1 MKKRLGKGLSA
12 LIDDVDDSNNFNK
25 KEQSNL
31 IPPEKINLT
40 NFQTRKRF
48 DKESLEQLARSIRE
62 NGLIQ
67 PIILRK
73 KKNNYELIAG
83 ERRLRAAQII
93 KLDKIPSII
102 LDADDKKAFELG
114 LIENLQREDLSPIE
128 EANGY
133 KRLMDEFNY
142 TQEQLAKVVSKSRSH
157 IANLLRIINLPE
169 EVKKFIL
176 DGKLSLGHAR
186 CLVGYDGAKEVA
198 ERIIKEGLSV
208 RYVENLFHTED
219 LDKKTKNLV
228 KEKKIKEKDADTV
241 ILEKELS
248 LKLGVKLTINDKN
261 NKGNIKIEYRNVG
274 QRENI
279 IKKLTGE

>member
-73 KKNNYELIAG
+73 KNNNYELIAG

-176 DGKLSLGHAR
+176 NGSISLGHAR
-186 CLVGYDGAKEVA
+186 CLVGYANAVALAK
-198 ERIIKEGLSV
+198 RIIKDGLTV
-208 RYVENLFHTED
+208 RYIEKFFEEQNDNNLN
-219 LDKKTKNLV
+219 LKKNF
-228 KEKKIKEKDADTV
+228 KEKDADTTL
-241 ILEKELS
+241 LEKELS
-248 LKLGVKLTINDKN
+248 LKLGVKFSINDKN
-261 NKGNIKIEYRNVG
+261 NKGNIKIEYRNIE
-274 QRENI
+274 QREKI
-279 IKKLTGE
+279 INKLKRD

>member
-73 KKNNYELIAG
+73 KNNSYELIAG

-176 DGKLSLGHAR
+176 NGSISLGHAR
-186 CLVGYDGAKEVA
+186 CLVGYANAVALAKK
-198 ERIIKEGLSV
+198 IIKDGLTV
-208 RYVENLFHTED
+208 RYIEKFFEEQNDNNLN
-219 LDKKTKNLV
+219 LKKNF
-228 KEKKIKEKDADTV
+228 KEKDADTTL
-241 ILEKELS
+241 LEKELS
-248 LKLGVKLTINDKN
+248 LKLGLKFSINDKN
-261 NKGNIKIEYRNVG
+261 NKGNIKIEYRNIE
-274 QRENI
+274 QREKI
-279 IKKLTGE
+279 INKLKRD

>member
-12 LIDDVDDSNNFNK
+12 LIDDVDASNNFNK

-73 KKNNYELIAG
+73 KNNNYELIAG

-169 EVKKFIL
+169 EVKKYIL
-176 DGKLSLGHAR
+176 NGSISLGHAR
-186 CLVGYDGAKEVA
+186 CLVGYANAVALAK
-198 ERIIKEGLSV
+198 RIIKDGLTV
-208 RYVENLFHTED
+208 RYIEKFFEEQNDNNLN
-219 LDKKTKNLV
+219 LKKNF
-228 KEKKIKEKDADTV
+228 KEKDADTTL
-241 ILEKELS
+241 LEKELS
-248 LKLGVKLTINDKN
+248 LKLGVKFSINDKN
-261 NKGNIKIEYRNVG
+261 NKGNIKIEYRNIE
-274 QRENI
+274 QREKI
-279 IKKLTGE
+279 INKLK

>member
-73 KKNNYELIAG
+73 KNNSYELIAG

-176 DGKLSLGHAR
+176 NGSISLGHAR
-186 CLVGYDGAKEVA
+186 CLVGYANAVALAKK
-198 ERIIKEGLSV
+198 IIKDGLTV
-208 RYVENLFHTED
+208 RYIEKFFEEQNDNNLN
-219 LDKKTKNLV
+219 LKKNF
-228 KEKKIKEKDADTV
+228 KEKDADTTL
-241 ILEKELS
+241 LEKELS
-248 LKLGVKLTINDKN
+248 LKLGVKFSINDKN
-261 NKGNIKIEYRNVG
+261 NKGNIKIEYRNIE
-274 QRENI
+274 QREKI
-279 IKKLTGE
+279 INKLKRD

>member
-73 KKNNYELIAG
+73 KNNSYELIAG

-93 KLDKIPSII
+93 KLDKIPSIN
-102 LDADDKKAFELG
+102 LEADDKKAFELG

-176 DGKLSLGHAR
+176 NGSISLGHAR
-186 CLVGYDGAKEVA
+186 CLVGYANAVALAKK
-198 ERIIKEGLSV
+198 IIKDGLTV
-208 RYVENLFHTED
+208 RYIEKFFEEQNDNNLN
-219 LDKKTKNLV
+219 LKKNF
-228 KEKKIKEKDADTV
+228 KEKDADTTL
-241 ILEKELS
+241 LEKELS
-248 LKLGVKLTINDKN
+248 LKLGVKFSINDKN
-261 NKGNIKIEYRNVG
+261 NKGNIKIEYRNIE
-274 QRENI
+274 QREKI
-279 IKKLTGE
+279 INKLKRD

>member
-62 NGLIQ
+62 NGLVQ

-73 KKNNYELIAG
+73 NKNNYELIAG

-176 DGKLSLGHAR
+176 NGSISLGHAR
-186 CLVGYDGAKEVA
+186 CLVGYADAVA
-198 ERIIKEGLSV
+198 LSKRIIKDGLTV
-208 RYVENLFHTED
+208 RYIEKFFEEQNEDNLN
-219 LDKKTKNLV
+219 LKKNF
-228 KEKKIKEKDADTV
+228 KKKEKDADTTL
-241 ILEKELS
+241 LEKELS
-248 LKLGVKLTINDKN
+248 LKLGLKLSINDRN
-261 NKGNIKIEYRNVG
+261 NKGNIKIEYRNID
-274 QRENI
+274 QREKI
-279 IKKLTGE
+279 INKLKGY

>member
-12 LIDDVDDSNNFNK
+12 LIDDVDASNNFNK

-73 KKNNYELIAG
+73 KNNSYELIAG

-176 DGKLSLGHAR
+176 NGSISLGHAR
-186 CLVGYDGAKEVA
+186 CLVGYANAVALAKK
-198 ERIIKEGLSV
+198 IIKDGLTV
-208 RYVENLFHTED
+208 RYIEKFFEEQNDNNLN
-219 LDKKTKNLV
+219 LKKNF
-228 KEKKIKEKDADTV
+228 KEKDADTTL
-241 ILEKELS
+241 LEKELS
-248 LKLGVKLTINDKN
+248 LKLGLKFSINDKN
-261 NKGNIKIEYRNVG
+261 NKGNIKIEYRNIE
-274 QRENI
+274 QREKI
-279 IKKLTGE
+279 INKLKRD

>member
-12 LIDDVDDSNNFNK
+12 LIDDVDASNNFNK

-73 KKNNYELIAG
+73 KNNSYELIAG

-176 DGKLSLGHAR
+176 NGSISLGHAR
-186 CLVGYDGAKEVA
+186 CLVGYANAVSLAK
-198 ERIIKEGLSV
+198 RIIKDGLTV
-208 RYVENLFHTED
+208 RYIEKFFEEQNDNNLN
-219 LDKKTKNLV
+219 LKKNF
-228 KEKKIKEKDADTV
+228 KEKDADTTL
-241 ILEKELS
+241 LEKELS
-248 LKLGVKLTINDKN
+248 LKLGVKFSINDKN
-261 NKGNIKIEYRNVG
+261 NKGNIKIEYRNIE
-274 QRENI
+274 QREKI
-279 IKKLTGE
+279 INKLKRD

>member
-12 LIDDVDDSNNFNK
+12 LIDDVDDSNNFNE

-31 IPPEKINLT
+31 IPLEKINLT

-73 KKNNYELIAG
+73 KNNSYELIAG

-176 DGKLSLGHAR
+176 NGSISLGHAR
-186 CLVGYDGAKEVA
+186 CLVGYANAVALAKK
-198 ERIIKEGLSV
+198 IIKDGLTV
-208 RYVENLFHTED
+208 RYIEKFFEEQNDNNLN
-219 LDKKTKNLV
+219 LKKNF
-228 KEKKIKEKDADTV
+228 KEKDADTTL
-241 ILEKELS
+241 LEKELS
-248 LKLGVKLTINDKN
+248 LKLGVKFSINDKN
-261 NKGNIKIEYRNVG
+261 NKGNIKIEYRNIE
-274 QRENI
+274 QREKI
-279 IKKLTGE
+279 INKLKRD

>member
-73 KKNNYELIAG
+73 NKNNYELIAG

-102 LDADDKKAFELG
+102 LDADDKKAFEIG

-176 DGKLSLGHAR
+176 NGSISLGHAR
-186 CLVGYDGAKEVA
+186 CLVGYANAVALAKK
-198 ERIIKEGLSV
+198 IIKDGLTV
-208 RYVENLFHTED
+208 RYIEKFFEEQNDNNLN
-219 LDKKTKNLV
+219 LKKNF
-228 KEKKIKEKDADTV
+228 KEKDADTTL
-241 ILEKELS
+241 LEKELS
-248 LKLGVKLTINDKN
+248 LKLGVKFSINDKN
-261 NKGNIKIEYRNVG
+261 NKGNIKIEYRNIE
-274 QRENI
+274 QREKI
-279 IKKLTGE
+279 INKLKRD

>member
-12 LIDDVDDSNNFNK
+12 LIDDVDASNNFNK

-73 KKNNYELIAG
+73 KNNNYELIAG

-176 DGKLSLGHAR
+176 NGSISLGHAR
-186 CLVGYDGAKEVA
+186 CLVGYANAVALAKK
-198 ERIIKEGLSV
+198 IIKDGLTV
-208 RYVENLFHTED
+208 RYIEKFFEEQNDNNLN
-219 LDKKTKNLV
+219 LKKNF
-228 KEKKIKEKDADTV
+228 KEKDADTTL
-241 ILEKELS
+241 LEKELS
-248 LKLGVKLTINDKN
+248 LKLGLKFSINDKN
-261 NKGNIKIEYRNVG
+261 NKGNIKIEYRNIE
-274 QRENI
+274 QREKI
-279 IKKLTGE
+279 INKLKRD

>member
-12 LIDDVDDSNNFNK
+12 LIDDVDASNNFNK

-73 KKNNYELIAG
+73 KNNSYELIAG

-176 DGKLSLGHAR
+176 NGSISLGHAR
-186 CLVGYDGAKEVA
+186 CLVGYANAVALAKK
-198 ERIIKEGLSV
+198 IIKDGLTV
-208 RYVENLFHTED
+208 RYIEKFFEEQNDNNLN
-219 LDKKTKNLV
+219 LKKNF
-228 KEKKIKEKDADTV
+228 KEKDADTTL
-241 ILEKELS
+241 LEKELS
-248 LKLGVKLTINDKN
+248 LKLGVKFSINDKN
-261 NKGNIKIEYRNVG
+261 NKGNIKIEYRNIE
-274 QRENI
+274 QREKI
-279 IKKLTGE
+279 INKLKRD

>member
-12 LIDDVDDSNNFNK
+12 LIDDVDDSNNFNE

-31 IPPEKINLT
+31 IPLEKINLT

-62 NGLIQ
+62 NGLVQ

-73 KKNNYELIAG
+73 NKNNYELIAG

-142 TQEQLAKVVSKSRSH
+142 TQEQLAKVVSRFSFFTVL
-157 IANLLRIINLPE
+157 I
-169 EVKKFIL
+169 F
-176 DGKLSLGHAR
+176 LGLIFFR
-186 CLVGYDGAKEVA
+186 E
-198 ERIIKEGLSV
+198 
-208 RYVENLFHTED
+208 
-219 LDKKTKNLV
+219 KTN
-228 KEKKIKEKDADTV
+228 KI
-241 ILEKELS
+241 
-248 LKLGVKLTINDKN
+248 
-261 NKGNIKIEYRNVG
+261 
-274 QRENI
+274 
-279 IKKLTGE
+279 

>member
-73 KKNNYELIAG
+73 KNNSYELIAG

-169 EVKKFIL
+169 EVKKYIL
-176 DGKLSLGHAR
+176 NGSISLGHAR
-186 CLVGYDGAKEVA
+186 CLVGYANAVALAK
-198 ERIIKEGLSV
+198 RIIKDGLTV
-208 RYVENLFHTED
+208 RYIEKFFEEQNDNNLN
-219 LDKKTKNLV
+219 LKKNF
-228 KEKKIKEKDADTV
+228 KEKDADTTL
-241 ILEKELS
+241 LEKELS
-248 LKLGVKLTINDKN
+248 LKLGVKFSINDKN
-261 NKGNIKIEYRNVG
+261 NKGNIKIEYRNIE
-274 QRENI
+274 QREKI
-279 IKKLTGE
+279 INKLKRD

>member
-12 LIDDVDDSNNFNK
+12 LIDDVDDSNNFNE

-31 IPPEKINLT
+31 IPLEKINLT

-62 NGLIQ
+62 NGLVQ

-73 KKNNYELIAG
+73 NKNNYELIAG

-176 DGKLSLGHAR
+176 NGSISLGHAR
-186 CLVGYDGAKEVA
+186 CLVGYANAVALAK
-198 ERIIKEGLSV
+198 RIIKDGLTV
-208 RYVENLFHTED
+208 RYIEKFFEEQNEDNLN
-219 LDKKTKNLV
+219 LKKNF
-228 KEKKIKEKDADTV
+228 KKKEKDADTTL
-241 ILEKELS
+241 LEKELS
-248 LKLGVKLTINDKN
+248 LKLGVKFSINDKN
-261 NKGNIKIEYRNVG
+261 NKGNIKIEYRNIE
-274 QRENI
+274 QREKI
-279 IKKLTGE
+279 INKLKRD

>member
-12 LIDDVDDSNNFNK
+12 LIDDVDASNNFNK

-73 KKNNYELIAG
+73 KNNSYELIAG

-169 EVKKFIL
+169 EVKKYIL
-176 DGKLSLGHAR
+176 NGSISLGHAR
-186 CLVGYDGAKEVA
+186 CLVGYANAVALAK
-198 ERIIKEGLSV
+198 RIIKDGLTV
-208 RYVENLFHTED
+208 RYIEKFFEEQNDNNLN
-219 LDKKTKNLV
+219 LKKNL
-228 KEKKIKEKDADTV
+228 KEKDADTTL
-241 ILEKELS
+241 LEKELS
-248 LKLGVKLTINDKN
+248 LKLGVKFSINDKN
-261 NKGNIKIEYRNVG
+261 NKGNIKIEYRNIE
-274 QRENI
+274 QREKI
-279 IKKLTGE
+279 INKLKRD

>member
-73 KKNNYELIAG
+73 KNNSYELIAG

-176 DGKLSLGHAR
+176 NGSISLGHAR
-186 CLVGYDGAKEVA
+186 CLVGYANAVALAK
-198 ERIIKEGLSV
+198 RIIKDGLTV
-208 RYVENLFHTED
+208 RYIEKFFEEQNEDNLN
-219 LDKKTKNLV
+219 LKKNF
-228 KEKKIKEKDADTV
+228 KKKEKDADTTL
-241 ILEKELS
+241 LEKELS
-248 LKLGVKLTINDKN
+248 LKLGVKFSINDKN
-261 NKGNIKIEYRNVG
+261 NKGNIKIEYRNIE
-274 QRENI
+274 QREKI
-279 IKKLTGE
+279 INKLKRD

>member
-73 KKNNYELIAG
+73 KNNSYELIAG

-176 DGKLSLGHAR
+176 NGSISLGHAR
-186 CLVGYDGAKEVA
+186 CLVGYANAVALAKK
-198 ERIIKEGLSV
+198 IIKDGLTV
-208 RYVENLFHTED
+208 RYIEKFFEEQNENNLD
-219 LDKKTKNLV
+219 LKKNF
-228 KEKKIKEKDADTV
+228 EKKEKDADTTL
-241 ILEKELS
+241 LEKELS
-248 LKLGVKLTINDKN
+248 LKLGVKFSINDKN
-261 NKGNIKIEYRNVG
+261 NKGNIKIEYRNIE
-274 QRENI
+274 QREKI
-279 IKKLTGE
+279 INKLKRD

>member
-12 LIDDVDDSNNFNK
+12 LIDDVDASNNFNK

-73 KKNNYELIAG
+73 KNNSYELIAG

-176 DGKLSLGHAR
+176 NGSISLGHAR
-186 CLVGYDGAKEVA
+186 CLVGYANAVALAKK
-198 ERIIKEGLSV
+198 IIKDGLTV
-208 RYVENLFHTED
+208 RYIEKFFEEQNDNNLN
-219 LDKKTKNLV
+219 LKKNF
-228 KEKKIKEKDADTV
+228 KEKEKDADTTL
-241 ILEKELS
+241 LEKELS
-248 LKLGVKLTINDKN
+248 LKLGVKFSINDKN
-261 NKGNIKIEYRNVG
+261 NKGNIKIEYRNIE
-274 QRENI
+274 QREKI
-279 IKKLTGE
+279 INKLKRD

>member
-12 LIDDVDDSNNFNK
+12 LIDDVDASNNFNK

-73 KKNNYELIAG
+73 KNNNYELIAG

-176 DGKLSLGHAR
+176 NGSISLGHAR
-186 CLVGYDGAKEVA
+186 CLVGYANAVALAKK
-198 ERIIKEGLSV
+198 IIKDGLTV
-208 RYVENLFHTED
+208 RYIEKFFEEQNDNNLN
-219 LDKKTKNLV
+219 LKKNF
-228 KEKKIKEKDADTV
+228 KEKDADTTL
-241 ILEKELS
+241 LEKELS
-248 LKLGVKLTINDKN
+248 LKLGVKFSINDKN
-261 NKGNIKIEYRNVG
+261 NKGNIKIEYRNIE
-274 QRENI
+274 QREKI
-279 IKKLTGE
+279 INKLKRD

>member
-12 LIDDVDDSNNFNK
+12 LIDDVDASNNFNK

-73 KKNNYELIAG
+73 KNNSYELIAG

-176 DGKLSLGHAR
+176 NGSISLGHAR
-186 CLVGYDGAKEVA
+186 CLVGYANAVALAK
-198 ERIIKEGLSV
+198 RIIKDGLTV
-208 RYVENLFHTED
+208 RYIEKFFEEQNENNLNLRKNF
-219 LDKKTKNLV
+219 KK
-228 KEKKIKEKDADTV
+228 KEKDADTTL
-241 ILEKELS
+241 LEKELS
-248 LKLGVKLTINDKN
+248 LKLGVKFSINDKN
-261 NKGNIKIEYRNVG
+261 NKGNIKIEYRNIE
-274 QRENI
+274 QREKI
-279 IKKLTGE
+279 INKLKRD

>member
-73 KKNNYELIAG
+73 NKNNYELIAG

-176 DGKLSLGHAR
+176 NGSISLGHAR
-186 CLVGYDGAKEVA
+186 CLVGYANAVALAKK
-198 ERIIKEGLSV
+198 IIKDGLTV
-208 RYVENLFHTED
+208 RYIEKFFEEQNDNNLNLKKNFH
-219 LDKKTKNLV
+219 
-228 KEKKIKEKDADTV
+228 
-241 ILEKELS
+241 
-248 LKLGVKLTINDKN
+248 
-261 NKGNIKIEYRNVG
+261 
-274 QRENI
+274 
-279 IKKLTGE
+279 

>member
-73 KKNNYELIAG
+73 KNNSYELIAG

-176 DGKLSLGHAR
+176 NGSISLGHAR
-186 CLVGYDGAKEVA
+186 CLVGYANAVALAK
-198 ERIIKEGLSV
+198 RIIKDGLTV
-208 RYVENLFHTED
+208 RYIEKFFEEQNDNNLN
-219 LDKKTKNLV
+219 LKKNF
-228 KEKKIKEKDADTV
+228 KEKDADTTL
-241 ILEKELS
+241 LEKELS
-248 LKLGVKLTINDKN
+248 LKLGVKFSINDKN
-261 NKGNIKIEYRNVG
+261 NKGNIKIEYRNIE
-274 QRENI
+274 QREKI
-279 IKKLTGE
+279 INKLKRD

>member
-12 LIDDVDDSNNFNK
+12 LIDDVDASNNFNK

-73 KKNNYELIAG
+73 KNNSYELIAG

-176 DGKLSLGHAR
+176 NGSISLGHAR
-186 CLVGYDGAKEVA
+186 CLVGYANAVALAK
-198 ERIIKEGLSV
+198 RIIKDGLTV
-208 RYVENLFHTED
+208 RYIEKFFEEQNDNNLN
-219 LDKKTKNLV
+219 LKKNF
-228 KEKKIKEKDADTV
+228 KEKDADTTL
-241 ILEKELS
+241 LEKELS
-248 LKLGVKLTINDKN
+248 LKLGVKFSINDKN
-261 NKGNIKIEYRNVG
+261 NKGNIKIEYRNIE
-274 QRENI
+274 QREKI
-279 IKKLTGE
+279 INKLKRD

>member
-12 LIDDVDDSNNFNK
+12 LIDDVDASNNFNK

-73 KKNNYELIAG
+73 KNNSYELIAG

-169 EVKKFIL
+169 EVKKYIL
-176 DGKLSLGHAR
+176 NGSISLGHAR
-186 CLVGYDGAKEVA
+186 CLVGYANAVALAKK
-198 ERIIKEGLSV
+198 IIKDGLTV
-208 RYVENLFHTED
+208 RYIEKFFEEQNDNNLN
-219 LDKKTKNLV
+219 LKKNF
-228 KEKKIKEKDADTV
+228 KEKDADTTL
-241 ILEKELS
+241 LEKELS
-248 LKLGVKLTINDKN
+248 LKLGVKFSINDKN
-261 NKGNIKIEYRNVG
+261 NKGNIKIEYRNIE
-274 QRENI
+274 QREKI
-279 IKKLTGE
+279 INKLKRD

>member
-73 KKNNYELIAG
+73 NKNNYELIAG

-176 DGKLSLGHAR
+176 NGSISLGHAR
-186 CLVGYDGAKEVA
+186 CLVGYANAVALAKK
-198 ERIIKEGLSV
+198 IIKDGLTV
-208 RYVENLFHTED
+208 RYIEKFFEEQNDNNLN
-219 LDKKTKNLV
+219 LKKNF
-228 KEKKIKEKDADTV
+228 KEKDADTTL
-241 ILEKELS
+241 LEKELS
-248 LKLGVKLTINDKN
+248 LKLGVKFSINDKN
-261 NKGNIKIEYRNVG
+261 NKGNIKIEYRNIE
-274 QRENI
+274 QREKI
-279 IKKLTGE
+279 INKLKRD

>member
-73 KKNNYELIAG
+73 NKNNYELIAG

-176 DGKLSLGHAR
+176 NGSISLGHAR
-186 CLVGYDGAKEVA
+186 CLVGYANAVALAK
-198 ERIIKEGLSV
+198 RIIKDGLTV
-208 RYVENLFHTED
+208 RYIEKFFEEQNENNLN
-219 LDKKTKNLV
+219 LKKNF
-228 KEKKIKEKDADTV
+228 KEKEKDSDTTL
-241 ILEKELS
+241 LEKELS
-248 LKLGVKLTINDKN
+248 LKLGVKFSINDKN
-261 NKGNIKIEYRNVG
+261 NKGNIKIEYRNIE
-274 QRENI
+274 QRERI
-279 IKKLTGE
+279 INKLKRD

>member
-73 KKNNYELIAG
+73 KNNNYELIAG

-176 DGKLSLGHAR
+176 NGSISLGHAR
-186 CLVGYDGAKEVA
+186 CLVGYANAVALAKK
-198 ERIIKEGLSV
+198 IIKDGLTV
-208 RYVENLFHTED
+208 RYIEKFFEEQNDNNLN
-219 LDKKTKNLV
+219 LKKNF
-228 KEKKIKEKDADTV
+228 KEKDADTTL
-241 ILEKELS
+241 LEKELS
-248 LKLGVKLTINDKN
+248 LKLGVKFSINDKN
-261 NKGNIKIEYRNVG
+261 NKGNIKIEYRNIE
-274 QRENI
+274 QREKI
-279 IKKLTGE
+279 INKLKRD

>member
-12 LIDDVDDSNNFNK
+12 LIDDVDDSNNFNE

-31 IPPEKINLT
+31 IPLEKINLT

-62 NGLIQ
+62 NGLVQ
-67 PIILRK
+67 PIILRRS
-73 KKNNYELIAG
+73 KNNYELIAG

-176 DGKLSLGHAR
+176 NGSISLGHAR
-186 CLVGYDGAKEVA
+186 CLVGYANAVDLAK
-198 ERIIKEGLSV
+198 RIIKDGLTV
-208 RYVENLFHTED
+208 RYIEKFFEEQNENNLN
-219 LDKKTKNLV
+219 LKKNF
-228 KEKKIKEKDADTV
+228 KKKEKDADTTL
-241 ILEKELS
+241 LEKELS
-248 LKLGVKLTINDKN
+248 LKLGVKFSINDKN
-261 NKGNIKIEYRNVG
+261 NKGNIKIEYRNIE
-274 QRENI
+274 QREKI
-279 IKKLTGE
+279 INKLKRD

>member
-62 NGLIQ
+62 NGLVQ

-73 KKNNYELIAG
+73 NKNNYELIAG

-176 DGKLSLGHAR
+176 NGSISLGHAR
-186 CLVGYDGAKEVA
+186 CLVGYANAVALAK
-198 ERIIKEGLSV
+198 RIIKDGLTV
-208 RYVENLFHTED
+208 RYIEKFFEEQNDNNLN
-219 LDKKTKNLV
+219 LKKNF
-228 KEKKIKEKDADTV
+228 KEKDADTTL
-241 ILEKELS
+241 LEKELS
-248 LKLGVKLTINDKN
+248 LKLGVKFSINDKN
-261 NKGNIKIEYRNVG
+261 NKGNIKIEYRNIE
-274 QRENI
+274 QREKI
-279 IKKLTGE
+279 INKLKRD

>member
-73 KKNNYELIAG
+73 KNNNYELIAG

-176 DGKLSLGHAR
+176 NGSISLGHAR
-186 CLVGYDGAKEVA
+186 CLVGYANAVALAKK
-198 ERIIKEGLSV
+198 IIKDGLTV
-208 RYVENLFHTED
+208 RYIEKFFEEQNDNNLN
-219 LDKKTKNLV
+219 LKKNF
-228 KEKKIKEKDADTV
+228 KEKDADTTL
-241 ILEKELS
+241 LEKELS
-248 LKLGVKLTINDKN
+248 LKLGLKFSINDKN
-261 NKGNIKIEYRNVG
+261 NKGNIKIEYRNIE
-274 QRENI
+274 QREKI
-279 IKKLTGE
+279 INKLKRD